1 MSTTAARI
9 PAFRQCILPAGWDMA
24 RPPAVPGRALARR
37 ASPPPPRLRALRA
50 ARAPAFAA
58 CLAWAP
64 PHLGAPEGQVTGR
77 SLPNDLQSLP
87 GARGAAG
94 VRSPSAGISEARS
107 GRGWPAAPGL
117 PLRRTTRPSPA
128 PAPPPAPG
136 LLTPRLA
143 QSLGKTSDPT
153 RAREATLG
161 NSCRRTRESRRP
173 DPGERRRHNSN
184 ELRRLKRESRV
195 GSQTKDGD
203 SIAPGAAGLDARVR
217 TLP

>member
-37 ASPPPPRLRALRA
+37 ASPPPPRLRELRA

-58 CLAWAP
+58 RLAWAP

-77 SLPNDLQSLP
+77 SLPDDLQRLP
-87 GARGAAG
+87 GARAAAG
-94 VRSPSAGISEARS
+94 VRCPSAGISEARS

-117 PLRRTTRPSPA
+117 PLRRTARPGPA

-136 LLTPRLA
+136 LLTPQQAETQRVKRATRPA
-143 QSLGKTSDPT
+143 QSNP
-153 RAREATLG
+153 R
-161 NSCRRTRESRRP
+161 
-173 DPGERRRHNSN
+173 
-184 ELRRLKRESRV
+184 ELRR
-195 GSQTKDGD
+195 QD
-203 SIAPGAAGLDARVR
+203 SGEQG
-217 TLP
+217 T